1 MMKSTNIIWLIVR
14 SEIFCVSCALFIIHV
29 KASTLYTVML
39 VLSILAGIEL
49 LLYEIQFKEFSLLT
63 K

>member
-14 SEIFCVSCALFIIHV
+14 SEIFCVSCVLFIIHV
-29 KASTLYTVML
+29 KVSTLYTVML

>member
-14 SEIFCVSCALFIIHV
+14 SEIFCGNCALLIIHV
-29 KASTLYTVML
+29 KASTLYTVVL

-49 LLYEIQFKEFSLLT
+49 LLYGIQLKEFSLLT

>member
-1 MMKSTNIIWLIVR
+1 
-14 SEIFCVSCALFIIHV
+14 
-29 KASTLYTVML
+29 ML

>member
-14 SEIFCVSCALFIIHV
+14 SEIFCVSCVFFIIHV

-49 LLYEIQFKEFSLLT
+49 LFYEIQFKEFSLLT